1 MTIAEQ
7 IQAANR
13 GEHPR
18 AILKLESGWLML
30 GDVQP
35 LEGYCVLIA
44 DPVVP
49 SLNDL
54 PEAQR
59 LIYLRDMAR
68 VGDALLAAFGAS
80 RINYEMWGNLDPTLH
95 THIVPRYRAEPDA
108 LRVLPPRQAYEWGKA
123 RAFDP
128 VSDAG
133 TIARLRTALESH

>member
-18 AILKLESGWLML
+18 AVLKLESGWVML
-30 GDVQP
+30 GDTQA

-54 PEAQR
+54 PEAAR
-59 LIYLRDMAR
+59 LIYLRDMVR
-68 VGDALLAAFGAS
+68 VGDALLAAFGAL

-95 THIVPRYRAEPDA
+95 THIVPRYRTEPDN

-128 VSDAG
+128 VQDAG
-133 TIARLRTALESH
+133 TIEKIRAALKKF